1 MKKPSSLITLGTSA
15 GPSLTPGRAQTSHL
29 LTVNE
34 TYYIVDAGDGVARR
48 LARTGADV
56 REVGIIFLTHH
67 HDDHTA
73 GLSTLMSLAW
83 DRQRTEPIN
92 VYGPPRT
99 KELVDAAVQYCSISA
114 DIRIADGGR
123 SVVQTR
129 QPDHEGLQAVLHAD
143 PGRQAAAERERRA
156 VLGLPPF
163 GALARISGA
172 VAPAFMAGLERA
184 DGRGAPGVEVMGP
197 RDNAWLV
204 RAPAPETLSDLLAS
218 VDRPR
223 GRLRIEVAPARAW
236 QSDPGLGSSPVPAV
250 QFVERYA
257 GGRSDVE
264 AAYLAEL
271 GDVGHGVAGR
281 QHGGRQSPVLVAK
294 GYAGSL
300 TERHLVDGL
309 GSFG

>member
-1 MKKPSSLITLGTSA
+1 MNLMKKPSSLITLGTSA

-123 SVVQTR
+123 SVPLDKVFFGHDVGVGEVFQDENIRVSSTENTHFSFHAGEASGR
-129 QPDHEGLQAVLHAD
+129 YKSYSYRFETPDRVIVFTGDTGFSDAVTTLAKDADILVTETSSCDERKNRMIDDGTWQKMQVAEQEGIM
-143 PGRQAAAERERRA
+143 RQATQGHMGLDNIGKLASQAGVRKVVLSHLTRRA
-156 VLGLPPF
+156 KTADYEPWAEEVRKHFF
-163 GALARISGA
+163 GEVV
-172 VAPAFMAGLERA
+172 VAE
-184 DGRGAPGVEVMGP
+184 
-197 RDNAWLV
+197 
-204 RAPAPETLSDLLAS
+204 DLM
-218 VDRPR
+218 
-223 GRLRIEVAPARAW
+223 E
-236 QSDPGLGSSPVPAV
+236 
-250 QFVERYA
+250 F
-257 GGRSDVE
+257 
-264 AAYLAEL
+264 
-271 GDVGHGVAGR
+271 
-281 QHGGRQSPVLVAK
+281 
-294 GYAGSL
+294 
-300 TERHLVDGL
+300 
-309 GSFG
+309 